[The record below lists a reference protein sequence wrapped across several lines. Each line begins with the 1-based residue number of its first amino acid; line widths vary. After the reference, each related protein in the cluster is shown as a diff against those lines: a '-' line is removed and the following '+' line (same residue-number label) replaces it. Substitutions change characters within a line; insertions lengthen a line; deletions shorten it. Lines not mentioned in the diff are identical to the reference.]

1 MNLDNLINI
10 IYDNQY
16 KNKSSNQPLAD
27 EIKLAALHTLQECY
41 SLDRTLEIYYNCLI
55 GNNQII
61 KKRILFILK
70 QLLKPV
76 RKIELPKT
84 CSQWFQIYNYF
95 CEKNNLTK
103 YELELICVLSELDD
117 YLILNQKKIQSEQTI
132 FIQFKNK
139 RFFQ

>member
-61 KKRILFILK
+61 KK
-70 QLLKPV
+70 
-76 RKIELPKT
+76 
-84 CSQWFQIYNYF
+84 
-95 CEKNNLTK
+95 
-103 YELELICVLSELDD
+103 
-117 YLILNQKKIQSEQTI
+117 
-132 FIQFKNK
+132 
-139 RFFQ
+139 